1 MHYIWKN
8 KLFIKENYSFENQKI
23 EIIDVGE
30 QNFDSGPDF
39 FNAKIKIEDTIW
51 AGNIEIHKNSSDW
64 YAHKH
69 HLNKN
74 YNNVILH
81 IVSNF
86 DKNIKNQ
93 KGTTIPTIKI
103 NFQKK
108 YLENF
113 EFLISNKES
122 VKCKSHLP
130 KVDDFII
137 NFWLDKLIIERLQ
150 EKSKLVE
157 KILNK
162 NKNNWEE
169 TLYKMLAINFGSKTN
184 SLPFEMLAN
193 SLPLSIIYKH
203 KNNLLQLESLL
214 FGQAGFFN
222 NDICNDEY
230 YIKIK
235 NEYKFLKSKYN
246 LKSIDNFL
254 WKFNRLRPNNFPTIR
269 IAQFASMIY
278 NSSKLFSKIIE
289 AKSIE
294 EINEL
299 FNFSASNYWNNH
311 YNFNNESKKN
321 VEKKIGNTF
330 TNNIIIN
337 TISLIIFAYGKI
349 YNYQDKKDFAIEIL
363 DKTKAEDNYITKKW
377 DNSIINIKNA
387 SNSQS
392 IIQLYNNYCKKN
404 NCINCE
410 IGNKIIT
417 LH

>member
-222 NDICNDEY
+222 NEICNDEY

-321 VEKKIGNTF
+321 VEKKTGNTF

-363 DKTKAEDNYITKKW
+363 DKTKAENNYITKKW

>member
-222 NDICNDEY
+222 NEICNDEY

-321 VEKKIGNTF
+321 VEKKTGNTF

-363 DKTKAEDNYITKKW
+363 DKTKAENNYITKKW
-377 DNSIINIKNA
+377 DNSNINIKNA